1 MAKNR
6 KNMSVAIRFG
16 PAIKA
21 LLICSLFIASG
32 VGYVWQKSLI
42 ADLERHIK
50 SRELALVECRDK
62 NKKLREQLAGLRS
75 PDQMKALLRGMNL
88 GLASPQPA
96 QVVWLMEPAGPRLAQ
111 PPLPIRPGP
120 AVERYA
126 ARR

>member
-21 LLICSLFIASG
+21 LLICSLFVASG

-42 ADLERHIK
+42 VDLERLIK
-50 SRELALVECRDK
+50 TQELALVDYRDK

-88 GLASPQPA
+88 GLASPQHDH
-96 QVVWLMEPAGPRLAQ
+96 VVWLAEPAGPLLAQ
-111 PPLPIRPGP
+111 PPLVIRPAP